1 MINTVKHKF
10 YMTQLLKDIYTDA
23 ELANC
28 LGFKGGTALMFF
40 HELPRFSVDLDFNL
54 LVLEKIDAVFQKI
67 RKIVLKYGKIHDEA
81 QKHFGS
87 TIVLDYGIAERK
99 LKIEISNRQ
108 DNDKYEILNL
118 LGINMKVM
126 TLTDMFSHK
135 LCALLDRNNVI
146 NRDIFDCWFFMNRQ
160 VSVNQNII
168 EQRMKKSLFDYLQD
182 CIDAIEN
189 LPNKSLLDGLGE
201 LVNQEM
207 KTFIRNK
214 LRFEVLTLLRFYKGF
229 PIIEK

>member
-28 LGFKGGTALMFF
+28 LGFKGGTALLFF

-54 LVLEKIDAVFQKI
+54 LALEKSDAVYQKI

-81 QKHFGS
+81 QKHYGS
-87 TIVLDYGIAERK
+87 IIVLDYGIAERK

-108 DNDKYEILNL
+108 NNDKYEVQNL
-118 LGINMKVM
+118 LGINLKVM
-126 TLTDMFSHK
+126 SLTDMFSHK
-135 LCALLDRNNVI
+135 LCTLLDRSSVT
-146 NRDIFDCWFFMNRQ
+146 NRDIFDCWFFMSRQ
-160 VSVNQNII
+160 TAVNQSII
-168 EQRMKKSLFDYLQD
+168 EERMKKSLSDYLQD
-182 CIDAIEN
+182 CIDTIEN

-201 LVNQEM
+201 LVNQEF

-214 LRFEVLTLLRFYKGF
+214 LRFEILTLLRFYKEF
-229 PIIEK
+229 PIT